1 MCEGLKLEEVPV
13 VDLSGAQDD
22 IIRAIRLATQQF
34 GFMYVENHGVS
45 PELLHQQSEQFKAF
59 FNLPAQEKNK
69 LAKAGDPWR
78 GYTATGVQTLHPET
92 QSQPDTKEALKFASQ
107 PSSISFQDNNVWPPE
122 ELLPGFRDT
131 ITRYFKDTS
140 AVGLRLMK
148 LIAVAM
154 DLDEHFF
161 QPFFTDPILVLRG
174 HYYAPVRS
182 DPSQGVFAA
191 GQHTDWG
198 ALTLL
203 AVDGE
208 AGLEVELEGRW
219 LPVPPRSNAF
229 IVNVGD
235 LLQRWSNDVLRS
247 ALHRVVTTGERP
259 RHSTALFLEPNANA
273 LVQCLPSCCSQE
285 RPARYPAVLTSDY
298 LRAKYELHGN

>member
-1 MCEGLKLEEVPV
+1 M
-13 VDLSGAQDD
+13 DLSGPQDE
-22 IIRAIRLATQQF
+22 IIRAIRLATEKF
-34 GFMYVENHGVS
+34 GFMYVANHGVS
-45 PELLHQQSEQFKAF
+45 PELLHEQSQQFRAF
-59 FNLPAQEKNK
+59 FSLPAQEKSK
-69 LAKAGDPWR
+69 LAKPGDLWK
-78 GYTATGVQTLHPET
+78 GYTAEGVQTLDPET

-107 PSSISFQDNNVWPPE
+107 PSNISFVDTNGWPPE
-122 ELLPGFRDT
+122 ELLPGFRET
-131 ITRYFKDTS
+131 ITTYFKEAT
-140 AVGLRLMK
+140 AVGLRLMN
-148 LIAVAM
+148 LIAAAM

-161 QPFFTDPILVLRG
+161 QPFFTDPLIVLRG
-174 HYYAPVRS
+174 HYYTPVRS

-198 ALTLL
+198 ALTVL

-219 LPVPPRSNAF
+219 LPVPPLPNTL

-235 LLQRWSNDVLRS
+235 LLQRWSNDVLCS

-259 RHSTALFLEPNANA
+259 RQSTALFLEPNANA

-298 LRAKYELHGN
+298 LRAKSELHGS